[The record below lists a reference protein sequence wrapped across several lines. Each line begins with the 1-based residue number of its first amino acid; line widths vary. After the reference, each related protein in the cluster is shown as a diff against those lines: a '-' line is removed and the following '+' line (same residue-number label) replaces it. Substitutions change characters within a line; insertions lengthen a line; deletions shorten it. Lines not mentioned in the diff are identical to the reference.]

1 MSETPQTAQKA
12 GADNILEV
20 RELQAASFFKELSE
34 KDAHLATQGIE
45 EINLG
50 AGEALFHQGD
60 AGDSMFF
67 VVSGQLEVRLRVPGN
82 EDRVVSV
89 VGPNSIIGEMSLLLD
104 EPRAATVIALGDAQ
118 LWQLGRQKFQE
129 SLSWNERWANQ
140 FLFYMAQVLARRL
153 GTMNRE
159 LVDMMAKRQ
168 AAAPNTTDSEDLE
181 QMFQNMF
188 ANL

>member
-1 MSETPQTAQKA
+1 MSETPETSRDTAIDFKSLQTASLFKA
-12 GADNILEV
+12 
-20 RELQAASFFKELSE
+20 LSE
-34 KDAHLATQGIE
+34 KDTHLATQGIE
-45 EINLG
+45 EIELS
-50 AGEALFHQGD
+50 AGDVLFQQGD

-67 VVSGQLEVRLRVPGN
+67 VVSGQLEVRLHVPGA

-89 VGPNSIIGEMSLLLD
+89 V
-104 EPRAATVIALGDAQ
+104 LGQAQ
-118 LWQLGRQKFQE
+118 LWQVGREKFQE
-129 SLSWNERWANQ
+129 ALSWNERWANQ

-168 AAAPNTTDSEDLE
+168 AAAPNDAAPAELE

>member
-1 MSETPQTAQKA
+1 MSETPETSRDTAIDFKSLQTASLFKA
-12 GADNILEV
+12 
-20 RELQAASFFKELSE
+20 LSE
-34 KDAHLATQGIE
+34 KDTHLATQGIE
-45 EINLG
+45 EIELS
-50 AGEALFHQGD
+50 AGDVLFHQGD

-67 VVSGQLEVRLRVPGN
+67 VVSGQLEVRLRVPGA

-104 EPRAATVIALGDAQ
+104 EPRAATVIALGQTQ
-118 LWQLGRQKFQE
+118 LWQVGREKFQE
-129 SLSWNERWANQ
+129 ALSWNERWANQ

-168 AAAPNTTDSEDLE
+168 AAAPNDAAPAELE

>member
-1 MSETPQTAQKA
+1 MSETPETFR
-12 GADNILEV
+12 NTTLEV
-20 RELQAASFFKELSE
+20 KEVQAASFFKVLSE

-45 EINLG
+45 EIELN
-50 AGEALFHQGD
+50 AGDVLFQQGD
-60 AGDSMFF
+60 GGDSMFF
-67 VVSGQLEVRLRVPGN
+67 VVSGQLEVRLRVPGD

-104 EPRAATVIALGDAQ
+104 EPRAATVVALGQTQ
-118 LWQLGRQKFQE
+118 LWQVGRQKFQE
-129 SLSWNERWANQ
+129 ALSWNERWANQ

-168 AAAPNTTDSEDLE
+168 AAEPDSATPAELE